1 MWNATFA
8 TFFQEQFPMRIRVT
22 GFAVSQNL
30 GLMIASFFPS
40 IFTAIAPP
48 GSTNVPMVIGLTT
61 FGICAVAAL
70 ATLLSP
76 DTKGKSL
83 DDLEAR
89 RAEPE
94 SPMSPNAHEREL
106 AREIMR

>member
-1 MWNATFA
+1 VQGIFFQMWNATFA

-22 GFAVSQNL
+22 GFAVSQNI

-48 GSTNVPMVIGLTT
+48 GSTNVPLTIGLTT
-61 FGICAVAAL
+61 LGICLVSAVA
-70 ATLLSP
+70 TLMSS

-83 DDLEAR
+83 EDLEGQ
-89 RAEPE
+89 EG
-94 SPMSPNAHEREL
+94 
-106 AREIMR
+106 